1 LIGIRER
8 ALAVGGHVVVSGE
21 ANRGTR
27 VVVTVPRQEAANREL
42 GT

>member
-1 LIGIRER
+1 
-8 ALAVGGHVVVSGE
+8 VVSGE

-27 VVVTVPRQEAANREL
+27 VVVTVPRQEPANREL